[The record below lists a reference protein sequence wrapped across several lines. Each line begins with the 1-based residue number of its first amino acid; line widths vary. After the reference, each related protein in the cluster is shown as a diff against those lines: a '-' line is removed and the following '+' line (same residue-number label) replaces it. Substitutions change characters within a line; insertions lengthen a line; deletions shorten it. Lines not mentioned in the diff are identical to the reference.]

1 MGSRKIGT
9 LSEKSLHASLKLW
22 YSQDGDKFEKKVDGF
37 IVDIVR
43 EDQLIEIQTANF
55 FQIRRKL
62 VYLLRDHPVHLVH
75 PIPIEK
81 WIVRQNEK
89 GEVVSR
95 RKSPKKGKV
104 VDIFEELV
112 SIPSVVMHPNVT
124 FEVLLTRQED
134 VWRNDGK
141 GTRRRRGWS
150 LHDRKLLEVVDNY
163 VLASHSD
170 FHNLIPD
177 TVPRPF
183 TNRDLAKGI
192 GRPIDLTR
200 AMTYTLRRTGAISEV
215 GKRGNAILYM

>member
-22 YSQDGDKFEKKVDGF
+22 YSQDGDKIEKKVDGF
-37 IVDIVR
+37 VIDIVR
-43 EDQLIEIQTANF
+43 EVRLIEIQTANF

-62 VYLLRDHPVHLVH
+62 VYLLRDNPVHLVH
-75 PIPIEK
+75 PIPVEK

-89 GEVVSR
+89 GEVISR

-104 VDIFEELV
+104 VDVFEEMV
-112 SIPSVVMHPNVT
+112 SIPNVVMHPNLT
-124 FEVLLTRQED
+124 FEVLLTKQED
-134 VWRNDGK
+134 IWRNDGK
-141 GTRRRRGWS
+141 GSRRRKGWS

-170 FHNLIPD
+170 FQRLIPD
-177 TVPRPF
+177 SVPRPF

-192 GRPIDLTR
+192 GRPIDIAR